1 MPGLVCADAPGQT
14 VVRLFSKLFDRV
26 MTWSRHPKAPWYLA
40 ALSFSESSFFP
51 IPPDVM
57 LAPMV
62 LAKPGDAWRFAGLTT
77 VASVIGGAAGYLIG
91 ALAIEAI
98 EPLLHRLD
106 YWDAYLKARLWFQTW
121 GFWAVL
127 AAGFSPIP
135 YKIFTIAAGAM
146 SMLLAPFMLASLAG
160 RGARFFLVAG
170 LIAWGGPRFE
180 SSLKR
185 HIDVIGWALVG
196 MGLLAYIA
204 WRN

>member
-1 MPGLVCADAPGQT
+1 M
-14 VVRLFSKLFDRV
+14 RLFSKIFDRV
-26 MTWSRHPKAPWYLA
+26 MVWSRHPKAPWYLA

-51 IPPDVM
+51 VPPDVM

-62 LAKPGDAWRFAGLTT
+62 LARPRSAWRFAGLTT
-77 VASVIGGAAGYLIG
+77 VASVVGGAAGYLIG

-106 YWDAYLKARLWFQTW
+106 YWDVYLKAVLWFQTW

-146 SMLLAPFMLASLAG
+146 SMLLVPFLLASLVG

-170 LIAWGGPRFE
+170 LIVWGGSRFE
-180 SSLKR
+180 SNLKR
-185 HIDVIGWALVG
+185 YIDAIGWSLVA

-204 WRN
+204 LRN

>member
-1 MPGLVCADAPGQT
+1 M
-14 VVRLFSKLFDRV
+14 RLFSKIFDRV
-26 MTWSRHPKAPWYLA
+26 MVWSRHPKAPWYLA

-51 IPPDVM
+51 VPPDVM

-62 LAKPGDAWRFAGLTT
+62 LARPRSAWRFAGLTT
-77 VASVIGGAAGYLIG
+77 VASVVGGAAGYLIG
-91 ALAIEAI
+91 ALAIEAL

-106 YWDAYLKARLWFQTW
+106 YWDVYLKARLWFQTW

-146 SMLLAPFMLASLAG
+146 SMLLVPFLLASLVG

-170 LIAWGGPRFE
+170 LIVWGGSRFE
-180 SSLKR
+180 SNLKR
-185 HIDVIGWALVG
+185 YIDAIGWSLVAI
-196 MGLLAYIA
+196 GLLAYIA
-204 WRN
+204 LRN